1 MRDHHIPATNTSAI
15 LSPHNLSATMLPQ
28 STLDVVDAPAT
39 PVNTA
44 KREAPVEEGDG
55 HTSKTRIINSEKDVQ
70 VLRDRIVQLLKE
82 ERELQVKHQREIQAL
97 KQDHIHVM
105 AITEAKHQGAINVL
119 TNGLGNQLSGVVT
132 HRMETLGADDLRYR
146 VSPITF
152 NVKYFILRIAL
163 DTANE
168 RSDLAE
174 TSLANTRMELE
185 ALQDKLRTVD
195 DFPSMHSYLVDRFGD
210 LATRLDHLDA
220 RLVMNFVDAGQRN
233 APGPGAH
240 GWNRFPSIF

>member
-1 MRDHHIPATNTSAI
+1 
-15 LSPHNLSATMLPQ
+15 MLPQ
-28 STLDVVDAPAT
+28 STLDVVAAPAM

-55 HTSKTRIINSEKDVQ
+55 HASKTRIINSEKDVQ
-70 VLRDRIVQLLKE
+70 ALRDRIVQLLKE
-82 ERELQVKHQREIQAL
+82 KRELQVKHQQEIQAL
-97 KQDHIHVM
+97 KQDHIH
-105 AITEAKHQGAINVL
+105 ATTITEAKHQGAINVL

-132 HRMETLGADDLRYR
+132 NQMETLGADDLRYR
-146 VSPITF
+146 INSMERQLSDTQQ
-152 NVKYFILRIAL
+152 AL